1 MCYSHG
7 GGNGIFDARLLTFLQ
22 EAARCNNIRA
32 VSIERSFDIVPSFL
46 RDKRFFRENGN
57 GNYLENLYH
66 IYNC

>member
-1 MCYSHG
+1 MCYSH
-7 GGNGIFDARLLTFLQ
+7 GGNGIFDARLLTFMQ
-22 EAARCNNIRA
+22 EAARCNNIRT

-57 GNYLENLYH
+57 GNNLENLYH